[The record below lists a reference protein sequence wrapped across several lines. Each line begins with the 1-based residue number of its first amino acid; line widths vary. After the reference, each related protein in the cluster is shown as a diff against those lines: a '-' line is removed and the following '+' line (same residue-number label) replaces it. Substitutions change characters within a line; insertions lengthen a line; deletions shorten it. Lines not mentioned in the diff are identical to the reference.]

1 MPLNKNERFL
11 FCLRELGDGCKMNK
25 EGYNLDDVNMESGEP
40 TGKQPTVSLG
50 GYDVTLH
57 LPELKNIDH
66 PLVPQVKDDY
76 MMREI
81 SGKTDLE
88 VLSFAIND
96 SDFFAMLEGEAG
108 TGKNFSIDTVCAE
121 SNWPRVRVNFSIS
134 TSYESLVGR
143 FAPTGDEN
151 VENETYNRAEV
162 IESVSDRL
170 CKSSTEISN
179 VQEIVQNSIPEANT
193 FQWVDGLLTK
203 AVKNG
208 WMFVADEINAAD
220 ADEIMA
226 LNGLTEDRD
235 SRYLTIEEKS
245 EVIEPHERF
254 RFVATRNPVSYA
266 GTTDMNSALE
276 SRAYIIEYDYH
287 EKDALIEIIKNR
299 TDIVANESEASL
311 ISLVDLAQ
319 AIREQEQQGTQ
330 YVTKVSTRDLIKI
343 GRLTDIMPLRNAA
356 KTVMLGIADP
366 TDKTAI
372 REEIE
377 ATNF

>member
-1 MPLNKNERFL
+1 MTTT
-11 FCLRELGDGCKMNK
+11 
-25 EGYNLDDVNMESGEP
+25 GYNVSEMDAESGEP
-40 TGKQPTVSLG
+40 TGDQATINLG
-50 GYDVTLH
+50 GYDV
-57 LPELKNIDH
+57 ELNIPKLEDVDH
-66 PLVPQVKDDY
+66 PQVPEVEDDY
-76 MMREI
+76 IAREI
-81 SGKTDLE
+81 HGRTDLE
-88 VLSFAIND
+88 VLSYAIND
-96 SDFFAMLEGEAG
+96 PDYFAMLEAEAA
-108 TGKNFSIDTVCAE
+108 TGKNFSIETICSK

-134 TSYESLVGR
+134 SSYESLVGR
-143 FAPTGDEN
+143 FAPVDNSDMES
-151 VENETYNRAEV
+151 ETYERAQV
-162 IESVSDRL
+162 IESVGNRL
-170 CKSSTEISN
+170 SKTQSQT
-179 VQEIVQNSIPEANT
+179 QNAHEMAENAIPDAST
-193 FQWVDGLLTK
+193 FQWVDGLLTR

-220 ADEIMA
+220 PDALMP

-287 EKDALIEIIKNR
+287 EKEALVEIINNR
-299 TDIVANESEASL
+299 TDIVGNESKSAL
-311 ISLVDLAQ
+311 NSLVDLAQ
-319 AIREQEQQGTQ
+319 AIRQQEQQGTQ
-330 YVTKVSTRDLIKI
+330 YVTKISTRDLIKI
-343 GRLTDIMPLRNAA
+343 GRLTDIMPIRNAA
-356 KTVMLGIADP
+356 KTVMLGVADP